1 MQYHVDKRGRIKYK
15 LQNSWVLDAGG
26 RVQPGSTS
34 QDILIASLQIA
45 IGKYGRKLQVQG
57 DRDFIERVSRAAKS
71 SRLNVSING
80 QRITVNK
87 DQQQRGKGTG
97 R

>member
-1 MQYHVDKRGRIKYK
+1 MQYHVDKRGRVKYK
-15 LQNSWVLDAGG
+15 LQNSWILDAGG
-26 RVQPGSTS
+26 RVQPGSTE

-45 IGKYGRKLQVQG
+45 IGKYGRKLKVQG
-57 DRDFIERVSRAAKS
+57 DKDFVERVNRAAKK

-80 QRITVNK
+80 HQISVNR